1 VSFID
6 RLIDAAHERGEFDDL
21 PGAGKPIAGIDGPHD
36 DLWWVKQLME
46 REQLS
51 WAPATL
57 VLRRDVERALE
68 RLGEIPSERMVRSL
82 FDDLNARIR
91 KANSQATSGPPTTLL
106 PLDVDRIVDRWRL
119 DRQSRRDT
127 HP

>member
-1 VSFID
+1 MSFID

-21 PGAGKPIAGIDGPHD
+21 PGAGKPIAGIDGPRD
-36 DLWWVKQLME
+36 DLWWVKQLLE

-57 VLRRDVERALE
+57 VLRRDLERALE
-68 RLGEIPSERMVRSL
+68 RLGEIPTERMVRTL

-91 KANSQATSGPPTTLL
+91 KANSHATSGPPTTLL
-106 PLDVDRIVDRWRL
+106 PLDVDGVVERWRL
-119 DRQSRRDT
+119 RRQSLRDA

>member
-1 VSFID
+1 MSFID